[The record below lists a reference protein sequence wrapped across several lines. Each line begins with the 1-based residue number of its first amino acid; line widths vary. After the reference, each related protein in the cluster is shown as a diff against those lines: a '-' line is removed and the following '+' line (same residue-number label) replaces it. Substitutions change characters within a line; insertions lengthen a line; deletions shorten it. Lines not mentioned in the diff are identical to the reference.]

1 MQDDPVCASQTNF
14 ALRCLGVSNPNPPDL
29 TCHGGMRAWPFG
41 GNPKLQGWCGRV
53 GNSTG
58 GRSQKH
64 SKKTLAFSVV
74 SSKFGSM
81 ILKMR
86 KQLGKHVGKLFAALA
101 KSRLLHGFKL
111 GKAKKPERTRL
122 SRVHEKNVSTH
133 FKYKSISANLCDK
146 LSVWHVTKQLQYF
159 LKCVIATL
167 TSLACACDWACVFE

>member
-1 MQDDPVCASQTNF
+1 MEELETARF
-14 ALRCLGVSNPNPPDL
+14 
-29 TCHGGMRAWPFG
+29 
-41 GNPKLQGWCGRV
+41 
-53 GNSTG
+53 

-74 SSKFGSM
+74 SSKFGETVHDVNDFE
-81 ILKMR
+81 MR

-133 FKYKSISANLCDK
+133 FKYISASLPIC
-146 LSVWHVTKQLQYF
+146 VTNYQY
-159 LKCVIATL
+159 
-167 TSLACACDWACVFE
+167 DM

>member
-1 MQDDPVCASQTNF
+1 MF
-14 ALRCLGVSNPNPPDL
+14 GVSNPNPPDL
-29 TCHGGMRAWPFG
+29 KSSPWPAMAECAWPFG

-74 SSKFGSM
+74 SSKFGETVHDVNFE
-81 ILKMR
+81 MR

-122 SRVHEKNVSTH
+122 SRVHEKTVSTH

-146 LSVWHVTKQLQYF
+146 LSVWHVT
-159 LKCVIATL
+159 
-167 TSLACACDWACVFE
+167 